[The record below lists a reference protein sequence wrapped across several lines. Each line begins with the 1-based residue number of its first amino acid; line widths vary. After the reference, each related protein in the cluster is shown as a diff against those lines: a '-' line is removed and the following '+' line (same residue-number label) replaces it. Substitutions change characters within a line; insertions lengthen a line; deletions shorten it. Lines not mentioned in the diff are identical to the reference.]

1 MLHTRYGVPA
11 VLRST
16 ARKDGVT
23 LLAIR
28 LSSSYATK
36 ERGVLNTPR
45 QDTRSLAK
53 TSPLS
58 VMPLP
63 MFLRSFL
70 VATISS
76 KKWLLLPSLRILDF
90 FSKPHRTWI
99 FNLEK
104 NPILYA
110 ILKKSFY
117 DQFCAGTTP
126 AETRT
131 CVKAL
136 KDLGFRGVI
145 LTYAS
150 EMVFDHKSGNDHSP
164 GAAAEET
171 KEEETGVKIDNVIES
186 WRAGTVGTIDLID
199 EGDILAIKWVC
210 QYSVKQSP
218 TNIAVEL
225 LELGLRSLKL
235 SMRENCHHSRCWM
248 LLTILVR
255 SARSATFRSL
265 STPSPST
272 IKKASIEL
280 PSR

>member
-1 MLHTRYGVPA
+1 MLHTRYGAPA
-11 VLRST
+11 VLRSI

-36 ERGVLNTPR
+36 GGVLNTPR
-45 QDTRSLAK
+45 QDTRSLDKAA
-53 TSPLS
+53 PLS

-110 ILKKSFY
+110 ILKRSFY

-126 AETRT
+126 VETRT

-150 EMVFDHKSGNDHSP
+150 EMVFDHKSGNDHSL
-164 GAAAEET
+164 GAVAEET
-171 KEEETGVKIDNVIES
+171 KDEGTGVRIDNVIES

-210 QYSVKQSP
+210 
-218 TNIAVEL
+218 
-225 LELGLRSLKL
+225 
-235 SMRENCHHSRCWM
+235 
-248 LLTILVR
+248 
-255 SARSATFRSL
+255 
-265 STPSPST
+265 
-272 IKKASIEL
+272 
-280 PSR
+280 